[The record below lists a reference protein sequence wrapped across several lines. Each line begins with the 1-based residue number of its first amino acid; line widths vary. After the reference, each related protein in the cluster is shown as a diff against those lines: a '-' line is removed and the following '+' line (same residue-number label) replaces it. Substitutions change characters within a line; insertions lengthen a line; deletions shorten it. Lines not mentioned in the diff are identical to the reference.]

1 MGKDGGALQ
10 NVRVIGF
17 TYDGD
22 ATDVD
27 MLANLSS
34 KAYGID
40 SEGNP
45 TTGNPVIE
53 GTLNVAGSIYE
64 DAGEVVKSKYPNLT
78 LNVLGGYF
86 MRFEDAEVLRVL
98 LANGVGDGVGIT
110 KAAAAEVT
118 SIGRWFNK
126 NTSIKKFDE
135 FRFFTGVT
143 SLEGG
148 SSSVG
153 GAFWQSAI
161 ESIILPDSMRT
172 IGVRA
177 FDGCSNLRISELPAG
192 LSNVGESAFSGI
204 ISAPRDIILPSLTS
218 LGNSAFTGVSGIQR
232 ILDLGRITIIQ
243 GGGSLATNSSPF
255 RSCPDVE
262 VFIVPSTVS
271 SLGKGA
277 ISFLPSLTTLILKP
291 STPPTYG
298 DNSIYSLPAA
308 AKFYVPSASVST
320 YREAVGW
327 VGYASRISP
336 ISQLEQ
342 DNNGLFKEI
351 YEYIKDML

>member
-1 MGKDGGALQ
+1 VPD
-10 NVRVIGF
+10 VPDIPDIPEEPDVPS
-17 TYDGD
+17 DP
-22 ATDVD
+22 DVD
-27 MLANLSS
+27 ENGYIIFA
-34 KAYGID
+34 D
-40 SEGNP
+40 PE
-45 TTGNPVIE
+45 
-53 GTLNVAGSIYE
+53 
-64 DAGEVVKSKYPNLT
+64 VKS
-78 LNVLGGYF
+78 
-86 MRFEDAEVLRVL
+86 VL
-98 LANGVGDGVGIT
+98 LAKGVGDGVGIT
-110 KAAAAEVT
+110 KEDAAEVT

-143 SLEGG
+143 SLVGG

-153 GAFWQSAI
+153 GAFWRSAI

-172 IGVRA
+172 IDVRA

-192 LSNVGESAFSGI
+192 LSNVRESAFSGI

-243 GGGSLATNSSPF
+243 GGGSIATNSSPF

-308 AKFYVPSASVST
+308 AKFYVPDASVST
-320 YREAVGW
+320 YREATNW
-327 VGYASRISP
+327 SIYASRIFP
-336 ISQLEQ
+336 ISQLPS
-342 DNNGLFKEI
+342 DNPDLYEEIKE
-351 YEYIKDML
+351 YL